1 MANKEMH
8 VEAKVESYCH
18 SLTGLF
24 GIVRRADADIQFLL
38 AGLQAIQ
45 ALPSKWR
52 AAGSSSER
60 CAFDDGEQEEKKP
73 QARVLQ

>member
-1 MANKEMH
+1 MANKEIQ
-8 VEAKVESYCH
+8 VEAKVESYCPG
-18 SLTGLF
+18 LTGLF

-38 AGLQAIQ
+38 ARLQAIH
-45 ALPSKWR
+45 ALPGKWR
-52 AAGSSSER
+52 AAASSCER